1 MLQLS
6 NSPLIRRGA
15 ITSKKEF
22 IGVATGKHLLMID
35 SLHTREFQK
44 HTQAQRKKSLDEMHT
59 QLKKFIDKRL
69 QAALV
74 SLRYAISPDS
84 QLTVA
89 VIHNPTPSGC
99 QDLSP

>member
-1 MLQLS
+1 MLRLL

-22 IGVATGKHLLMID
+22 TGVATGKHLLMID
-35 SLHTREFQK
+35 SPHTREFQK
-44 HTQAQRKKSLDEMHT
+44 HTQAQRKKSLDEMHA

-74 SLRYAISPDS
+74 GLRDVISPDS
-84 QLTVA
+84 
-89 VIHNPTPSGC
+89 
-99 QDLSP
+99 